1 MATRNCYNGLVQLKY
16 IVIVPPQ
23 ISLQSYDAYFD
34 HNFLVLSK
42 TLFLKKL
49 LSLQEAIHFDKVCSS
64 LVFLLTSMTLVKT
77 SILHKF
83 YTIMFEKRKQNQIK
97 YFIER

>member
-34 HNFLVLSK
+34 LNFPGMATHDCYIGLVQ
-42 TLFLKKL
+42 LKN
-49 LSLQEAIHFDKVCSS
+49 IVKV
-64 LVFLLTSMTLVKT
+64 LPKHPYRVTVL
-77 SILHKF
+77 ILIIIF
-83 YTIMFEKRKQNQIK
+83 
-97 YFIER
+97 